1 MRLIDGDAIIEEY
14 CGDCAYRGTELC
26 EDNVPACGTAGWI
39 KDAPTVDA
47 VEVVRC
53 KDCKWFGKMDELDA
67 CNRIYGFTIAPIMP
81 DHYCGYGERKTT

>member
-1 MRLIDGDAIIEEY
+1 MRLIDGDAIIDEY

-47 VEVVRC
+47 VEVIRC
-53 KDCKWFGKMDELDA
+53 KDCKHHKNCTHSRRLGI
-67 CNRIYGFTIAPIMP
+67 NG
-81 DHYCGYGERKTT
+81 YCSEGETT